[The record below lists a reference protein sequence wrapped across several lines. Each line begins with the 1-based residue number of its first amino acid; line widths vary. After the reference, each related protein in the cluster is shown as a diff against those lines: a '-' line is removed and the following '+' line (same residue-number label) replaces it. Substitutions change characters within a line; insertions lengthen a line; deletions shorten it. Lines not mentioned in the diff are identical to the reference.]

1 MLTVQ
6 KCLDGIPTPPIF
18 VLLFLKQR
26 LKILKANKM
35 NLNST
40 LPTLELMSCLFHGD
54 TINGINYLVGFKS
67 NPPIAPVLQTNHGVQ
82 HVLEYARK
90 LEKHLHTDL
99 PAYYQARM
107 EAEANNMKLDALI
120 KEFIALECGLAKFE
134 PHIQYSIVADAAA
147 SERLGGYMGFY
158 YSMKEGCR
166 LYSPNHGIAI

>member
-1 MLTVQ
+1 
-6 KCLDGIPTPPIF
+6 
-18 VLLFLKQR
+18 
-26 LKILKANKM
+26 M
-35 NLNST
+35 NTNV
-40 LPTLELMSCLFHGD
+40 LPTLELVSQLFHGD
-54 TINGINYLVGFKS
+54 AINGINYLIGFKS
-67 NPPIAPVLQTNHGVQ
+67 NPPIAPNKPNHGVQ